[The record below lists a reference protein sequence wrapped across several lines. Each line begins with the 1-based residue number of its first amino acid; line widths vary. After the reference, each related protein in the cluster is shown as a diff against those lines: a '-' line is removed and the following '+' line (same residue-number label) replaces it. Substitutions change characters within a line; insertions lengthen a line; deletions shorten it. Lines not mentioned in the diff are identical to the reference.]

1 MQVTVRAKG
10 FELTKALRGHAEERI
25 ATALDRLAV
34 LERPNVRVTVT
45 LEDVNGPRGGKDKS
59 CRVRL
64 VGVGTKAEPIDVA
77 ASDLY
82 AAIDLAS
89 HKLSRWATHA
99 VKRARP
105 AFPDRT
111 RRETVRGGR
120 VAKKK

>member
-10 FELTKALRGHAEERI
+10 FDLTKALERHAVERI
-25 ATALDRLAV
+25 ETALERLAALDR
-34 LERPNVRVTVT
+34 PQVRVTVT
-45 LEDVNGPRGGKDKS
+45 LEDVNGPRGGKDKC

-64 VGVGTKAEPIDVA
+64 VGAGTKAEPIEVA
-77 ASDLY
+77 TTDLY
-82 AAIDLAS
+82 AAIDLAA

-99 VKRARP
+99 VKRAHP

-111 RRETVRGGR
+111 RRATVRGGR